1 MSAFDWRGSS
11 AIADANPSFRHK
23 PPHKRITPIS
33 QIVMINKHNRINT
46 ETLSATDKTRKLL
59 KAAI

>member
-1 MSAFDWRGSS
+1 MSAFNWRGSS
-11 AIADANPSFRHK
+11 AIADANPEFRHK

-46 ETLSATDKTRKLL
+46 ETLLATDKTRKLL